1 MITKKFIFEMKHR
14 STEAS
19 KHRRRQGKQKTQPL
33 RCQVF
38 SFAALACQPPANE
51 GKFTRRLGNKISLTW
66 AQNFLS
72 EVGILGAFQG
82 KAMSKI
88 FLNGKSLLQKF
99 PKTFGA

>member
-1 MITKKFIFEMKHR
+1 MKHR

-51 GKFTRRLGNKISLTW
+51 GKITPAPEKIIFLTW
-66 AQNFLS
+66 EKNFLS
-72 EVGILGAFQG
+72 EVAVSRTF
-82 KAMSKI
+82 S
-88 FLNGKSLLQKF
+88 GKSVSRKM
-99 PKTFGA
+99 KKRTMSYVTDGECKGTK